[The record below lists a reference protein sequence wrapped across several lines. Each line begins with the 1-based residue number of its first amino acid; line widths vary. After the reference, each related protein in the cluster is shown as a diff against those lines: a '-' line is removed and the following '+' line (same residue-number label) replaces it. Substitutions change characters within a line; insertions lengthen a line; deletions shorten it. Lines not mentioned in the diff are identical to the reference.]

1 MITKMKKK
9 NKKRETEPF
18 TIALIGP
25 TYVGKSQMVNQFLFN
40 EFRIELSTMG
50 SKIHEIEHFVKKD
63 EFFQSITVR
72 IIDTGVCRYFPL
84 LFTGVNQL
92 NGCMIVFSLSE
103 RSTFKQIPLYI
114 EAVQNTFP
122 DPVTIIIVGNCT
134 YSKRKVSLE
143 EANEFANSNKC
154 KYFEVSVGTGEN
166 VKEVFNYLISISFTE
181 EDIRRYINKNKIVL
195 KKKHKKRKNKC
206 I

>member
-9 NKKRETEPF
+9 NKKKDQEPF
-18 TIALIGP
+18 TIAVIGP

-50 SKIHEIEHFVKKD
+50 SNIHEIEHFVKK
-63 EFFQSITVR
+63 E
-72 IIDTGVCRYFPL
+72 IDTGVCRYFPL

-134 YSKRKVSLE
+134 YSKRKVSIE
-143 EANEFANSNKC
+143 EAKEFIVINANIS
-154 KYFEVSVGTGEN
+154 KY
-166 VKEVFNYLISISFTE
+166 L
-181 EDIRRYINKNKIVL
+181 
-195 KKKHKKRKNKC
+195 
-206 I
+206 

>member
-18 TIALIGP
+18 TIAVIGP

-40 EFRIELSTMG
+40 EFNMVELSTLG
-50 SKIHEIEHFVKKD
+50 RNNHKIEHFVKKD
-63 EFFQSITVR
+63 EFFQSITIR
-72 IIDTGVCRYFPL
+72 IIDTGVSRIFSL
-84 LFTGVNQL
+84 LFTGVSHL

-122 DPVTIIIVGNCT
+122 D
-134 YSKRKVSLE
+134 
-143 EANEFANSNKC
+143 
-154 KYFEVSVGTGEN
+154 
-166 VKEVFNYLISISFTE
+166 
-181 EDIRRYINKNKIVL
+181 
-195 KKKHKKRKNKC
+195 
-206 I
+206 